1 MQYIYI
7 KQYTN
12 MLLYTET
19 QINRFKNSDILQF
32 LEKEQQVID
41 GICRQIVCLVL
52 KLAENR
58 VVYTDEETNK
68 LLIMTLP
75 ILTRY
80 WNGIDFKK
88 VVSFFNV
95 FAQMNWSK
103 QNIESI
109 ISNDL
114 ALNKFLPFVR

>member
-103 QNIESI
+103 QNLESI